1 MPQSLSPTQQ
11 LAQLRE
17 QIQQYDYQ
25 YYVLDNPSVPDAEYD
40 RLFTQLKEL
49 ENQYPELIT
58 PDSPSQRVSGKPMD
72 GFQQIRHSVPMLSL
86 GNAFSEV
93 DMQAFVQRIERTFAS
108 DQTQNDLFAQ
118 PEPITFCCEPKLD
131 GLAVSISYVDG
142 VLEQAATRGDGAV
155 GEDITHNVRT
165 IRNVPLRLQ
174 GQGWPQRL
182 EVRGEVYMP
191 KASFNAFNE
200 RAIANDERVFAN
212 PRNAAAGSL
221 RQLDAKI
228 TARRP
233 LEFCC
238 YGLGDSHITDN
249 HSETMQQLQQWGIP
263 ISPELRVVT
272 GIQGCLDYYQDIG
285 TRRNSLPYE
294 IDGVVFKVDSID
306 QQDELGFRAREP
318 RWAIAYKFPA
328 QEEITLLLDVE
339 FQVGRTGAITPVA
352 RLQPVQVGGVTVS
365 NATLH
370 NMDEIERL
378 GLMIGDTVVV
388 HRAGDVIPKV
398 TQVVLERRPADA
410 RAIEQPQ
417 SCPECGSLVER
428 TQLRRHSKSGEVL
441 SQGVI
446 WRCVGRL
453 SCPAQLKQALL
464 HFVSRKAMEMDGLGD
479 RIIEQLVERDLV
491 HSPADLYGL
500 TYEQVIQLEGFAQLS
515 TDNLL
520 NAVKASKQPEL
531 ARFLYALGIPDVGE
545 ETAKVLARCLGSLDR
560 IQQALPQTLQWLPE
574 VGHEVAHEIYHF
586 FQDEHNQQVVAA
598 LLAAGVELQGETEL
612 AAELSG
618 SVTFADFIEQW
629 QISGIA
635 RTTAK
640 RVAEHF
646 SSLEKLLA
654 ADWLALSAVA
664 KLPEKAAQNLLEF
677 LQNAEQVQRI
687 QHAEQQLLDFGMHW
701 TCERQAQEQAALS
714 GQTWVLTGTLSQ
726 LTRSQAKQ
734 RLEALGAKVAGSV
747 SNKTAVVVAGESAG
761 SKLTKALE
769 LGISVLNEPEFIQC
783 LAELE
788 E

>member
-1 MPQSLSPTQQ
+1 MPQSLSPAQQ

-49 ENQYPELIT
+49 ESQHPELIT

-108 DQTQNDLFAQ
+108 DQAQNDLFAQ

-142 VLEQAATRGDGAV
+142 VLKQAATRGDGAV

-238 YGLGDSHITDN
+238 YGLGDSHVADN

-263 ISPELRVVT
+263 ISPELRVVA